1 MIEYV
6 YFWKNIAYNG
16 LINGTLKTLNELN
29 PRLIVIKFNYVN

>member
-6 YFWKNIAYNG
+6 YFWKNIAYNSF
-16 LINGTLKTLNELN
+16 INGTLKTLNELN